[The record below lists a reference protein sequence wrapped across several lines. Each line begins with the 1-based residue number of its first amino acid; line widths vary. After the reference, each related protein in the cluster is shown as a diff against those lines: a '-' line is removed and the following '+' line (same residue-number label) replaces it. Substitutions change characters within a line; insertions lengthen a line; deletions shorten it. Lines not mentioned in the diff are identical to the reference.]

1 MQVAQLFVETLIDI
15 DKNLYD
21 NNRLSLCRIGPGE
34 VRPGKIGSTS
44 TDRTGHAGPSS
55 AHVTRY
61 DSAVLTHRVA
71 QQPGTRGVVETRQ
84 SLRAKCS
91 QRAYATLRSPDAETV
106 RCIHHKGVELATTL
120 RDMHKRLLAKNP
132 HRSVD
137 NLSILSKFS
146 AYWPVRTRLARQG
159 NVALSEWE
167 SPDESLYPVDGRGH
181 SWRWTASRR
190 VPAGRR
196 RRRRSR

>member
-84 SLRAKCS
+84 SLR
-91 QRAYATLRSPDAETV
+91 
-106 RCIHHKGVELATTL
+106 
-120 RDMHKRLLAKNP
+120 KN
-132 HRSVD
+132 
-137 NLSILSKFS
+137 
-146 AYWPVRTRLARQG
+146 
-159 NVALSEWE
+159 ALSGLTPL
-167 SPDESLYPVDGRGH
+167 SGRL
-181 SWRWTASRR
+181 TQ
-190 VPAGRR
+190 
-196 RRRRSR
+196 RRSGVSTIRGSNSPQHFVTCTNDCLQKTRTAVLTTCQF